1 MVVEIKH
8 RTLVKLEELS
18 AGDCFIYDNTV
29 YMLLEHNDDYIKQ
42 QYPGLS
48 CTAVILETGK
58 FNQIEA
64 HAVVEKA
71 NTKVI
76 IE

>member
-8 RTLVKLEELS
+8 KTLVKLEELS

-42 QYPGLS
+42 QYPS
-48 CTAVILETGK
+48 FPCTAVMLETGK
-58 FNQIEA
+58 INQIASWCE
-64 HAVVEKA
+64 VVKA
-71 NTKVI
+71 NAKVI

>member
-1 MVVEIKH
+1 MIVEVKH
-8 RTLVKLEELS
+8 RTLIELRNLS

-42 QYPGLS
+42 QYSSFP
-48 CTAVILETGK
+48 CTAVMLETGK
-58 FNQIEA
+58 INQIAACAE
-64 HAVVEKA
+64 VVKA
-71 NTKVI
+71 NAKVI

>member
-1 MVVEIKH
+1 MIVEVKH
-8 RTLVKLEELS
+8 RTLIELRELS

-29 YMLLEHNDDYIKQ
+29 YMLLEHDDDYIKKNSSF
-42 QYPGLS
+42 P

-58 FNQIEA
+58 INQIAAWAEI
-64 HAVVEKA
+64 VKA
-71 NTKVI
+71 NARVI

>member
-18 AGDCFIYDNTV
+18 AGDCFIYNQTA
-29 YMLLEHNDDYIKQ
+29 YMLLENNEDYVKQ
-42 QYPGLS
+42 TYGFP
-48 CTAVILETGK
+48 CTAVRLETGSI
-58 FNQIEA
+58 NQIASWAE
-64 HAVVEKA
+64 VVKA
-71 NTKVI
+71 NAKVI

>member
-8 RTLVKLEELS
+8 KTLVKLEELS

-29 YMLLEHNDDYIKQ
+29 YVLLQHDDDYIKKN
-42 QYPGLS
+42 LS
-48 CTAVILETGK
+48 FPCTAVMLETGK
-58 FNQIEA
+58 INQIAAWAE
-64 HAVVEKA
+64 VVKA
-71 NTKVI
+71 NARVI